1 MAVAQRFKPAAD
13 RGRAVAIIGDGALTG
28 GMAFE
33 GLNNGG
39 NADAP
44 FIVVL
49 NDNEMSIAPNVGALS
64 KYLDRVRAEPKYR
77 RAKSEL
83 AEMMARLPQGE
94 LLVELGKRW
103 KDSFKEFVYNVMIW
117 EELGFTY
124 TGPVDGH
131 DIRATV
137 DALRN
142 ACRVDGPVFVHVV
155 TQKGRGWERAERDRE
170 RGHSV
175 IGSIEACPA
184 GPRRLRPATRT
195 SSPRR
200 S

>member
-1 MAVAQRFKPAAD
+1 MAVAQQVQAGRD

-33 GLNNGG
+33 GSTTAATPTPLHRRPQRQR
-39 NADAP
+39 D
-44 FIVVL
+44 V
-49 NDNEMSIAPNVGALS
+49 D
-64 KYLDRVRAEPKYR
+64 RAER
-77 RAKSEL
+77 RCPQQVPRPGSGRAQVPPGQER
-83 AEMMARLPQGE
+83 AGRDDGELPQGE

-142 ACRVDGPVFVHVV
+142 ACRVDGP
-155 TQKGRGWERAERDRE
+155 
-170 RGHSV
+170 S
-175 IGSIEACPA
+175 SS
-184 GPRRLRPATRT
+184 T
-195 SSPRR
+195 S
-200 S
+200 